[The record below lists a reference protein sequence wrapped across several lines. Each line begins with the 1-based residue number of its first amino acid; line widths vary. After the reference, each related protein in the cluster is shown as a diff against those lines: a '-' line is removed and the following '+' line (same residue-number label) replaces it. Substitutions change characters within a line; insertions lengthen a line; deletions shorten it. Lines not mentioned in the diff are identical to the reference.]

1 MKYGQGLYT
10 SVLQDFLKNG
20 YKTRD
25 QSHSL
30 DGYTRDNDLSGTREQ
45 VYHNN
50 DTNQTIVSHR
60 GTQGVQDWITD
71 AKLLFFPKLYAVGK
85 IQTRKGNTRQS
96 RSKIRKGKHNNNRSF
111 FRSKIGI
118 GLGRQ
123 IERNH
128 NIQQT
133 DNTRGIL

>member
-25 QSHSL
+25 QAHSL
-30 DGYTRDNDLSGTREQ
+30 DGYTRDDSLSGTREQ

-50 DTNQTIVSHR
+50 DTNKTIVAHR

-71 AKLLFFPKLYAVGK
+71 AKLLFFPKLYM
-85 IQTRKGNTRQS
+85 
-96 RSKIRKGKHNNNRSF
+96 
-111 FRSKIGI
+111 
-118 GLGRQ
+118 
-123 IERNH
+123 
-128 NIQQT
+128 
-133 DNTRGIL
+133 